1 MLFTETHIPIGFNLQ
16 GPPPAPGF
24 NLEGNNGLNQP
35 TGGPS
40 TEPVL
45 LSPQQLPGYPSSPPE
60 YTPYPSNFSNQPS
73 PYPQPTP
80 GYPQTQPGF
89 SHQPGIQHNF
99 PDAETQATVIPV
111 VITVIYIYIYIYFVE
126 IYESEFILIY
136 LTSIF
141 QATRYTNNRRRA
153 WWGLFSFLL
162 CTAIILASV
171 FGTTYYY

>member
-1 MLFTETHIPIGFNLQ
+1 MGNTKVMDVKSAAVYTVESETHVPIGFNLQ

-24 NLEGNNGLNQP
+24 NLEGNNELNQP
-35 TGGPS
+35 TVGLP

-73 PYPQPTP
+73 PISQPTP

-111 VITVIYIYIYIYFVE
+111 PITATRVTVNRNKGPQQLAIVFA
-126 IYESEFILIY
+126 FILC
-136 LTSIF
+136 L
-141 QATRYTNNRRRA
+141 
-153 WWGLFSFLL
+153 
-162 CTAIILASV
+162 AIMV
-171 FGTTYYY
+171 PFFVT

>member
-1 MLFTETHIPIGFNLQ
+1 MGRRKIASVVLIVPNTKVMDVKSAAVYTVESENSAPLESHLQ
-16 GPPPAPGF
+16 GPPPPLGF
-24 NLEGNNGLNQP
+24 NLEGIDEFNQIQP
-35 TGGPS
+35 TVGLP

-73 PYPQPTP
+73 PIPQPMP

-111 VITVIYIYIYIYFVE
+111 VITATRVTVNRNKGPQQLAIVFA
-126 IYESEFILIY
+126 FILC
-136 LTSIF
+136 L
-141 QATRYTNNRRRA
+141 
-153 WWGLFSFLL
+153 
-162 CTAIILASV
+162 AIMV
-171 FGTTYYY
+171 PFFVT